1 MKKLASLL
9 AAATVAAPAFAG
21 DVVYVEQNTYAPAP
35 QPELLQWF
43 VGGSAGYLVDTD
55 EAFYSFHLG
64 REVGQ
69 FGGWTTS
76 VFLEGAFFEIDGEGI
91 LGPDDQL
98 DDDGNP
104 LNGGLE
110 TQTVPVTLNV
120 KFERELT
127 SWLDFYVGAGAGVAF
142 VTADAGFED
151 EISSAGDTLDAFENS
166 ETVFY
171 GQVFAG
177 LEFEIGQHFEI
188 FTGARYIYVD
198 DYDIDIDGTE
208 RDIDDQDDVLVELGG
223 RFKF

>member
-1 MKKLASLL
+1 M
-9 AAATVAAPAFAG
+9 
-21 DVVYVEQNTYAPAP
+21 
-35 QPELLQWF
+35 
-43 VGGSAGYLVDTD
+43 
-55 EAFYSFHLG
+55 
-64 REVGQ
+64 
-69 FGGWTTS
+69 
-76 VFLEGAFFEIDGEGI
+76 
-91 LGPDDQL
+91 
-98 DDDGNP
+98 
-104 LNGGLE
+104 
-110 TQTVPVTLNV
+110 TLNV

-151 EISSAGDTLDAFENS
+151 EISSASGTLDAFENS

-198 DYDIDIDGTE
+198 DYDIDINGTE